1 MLNIARSTGNSTTG
15 VHMLQ
20 CFKNGYRIRCNR
32 ETLKRFTSI
41 DVKPEYQ
48 HLFGADGEG
57 IYHSPIFPTIAEGAQ
72 ALCNF
77 IRTVCGLECQWKP

>member
-20 CFKNGYRIRCNR
+20 RFKNGYRIRCNR

-41 DVKPEYQ
+41 DVKP
-48 HLFGADGEG
+48 
-57 IYHSPIFPTIAEGAQ
+57 
-72 ALCNF
+72 
-77 IRTVCGLECQWKP
+77 